1 MTNFID
7 YHGPV
12 PAPPEA
18 NAEYRVF
25 AHHSHGMWVFSDADH
40 EINSEP
46 FVDGMDVILDHVSG
60 RIPRTVDSVASVW
73 FSFSDLALFDA
84 DDSYVLVREEPMQG
98 GYYYRLEGTD
108 LRGWICPVALKYFP
122 THPERIY
129 FMIVGLGGADG
140 TRRYGKPRKF

>member
-1 MTNFID
+1 MTDFIN
-7 YHGPV
+7 YLGPI

-25 AHHSHGMWVFSDADH
+25 VHHSHGMWVFSDGH
-40 EINSEP
+40 REINSEP

-84 DDSYVLVREEPMQG
+84 DVSYVLVREEPMQG

-129 FMIVGLGGADG
+129 FMIVGVLGADG
-140 TRRYGKPRKF
+140 TRRYAKPRKF

>member
-1 MTNFID
+1 MTDFI
-7 YHGPV
+7 YYLGPI

-25 AHHSHGMWVFSDADH
+25 VHHSHGMWVFSDGH
-40 EINSEP
+40 REINSEP

-60 RIPRTVDSVASVW
+60 RIPRTVDSVASIW
-73 FSFSDLALFDA
+73 FNFSDLAL
-84 DDSYVLVREEPMQG
+84 QG

-129 FMIVGLGGADG
+129 FMVVGLGGADG
-140 TRRYGKPRKF
+140 TRRYAKPRKF